1 MWQAIEKILLS
12 DNSAI
17 VLFFLVIIILLLA
30 HLSNKGVLKWHTEKL
45 TIGASED
52 ERAIIRQQV
61 EWTELE
67 IESLASAEIFSRV
80 NNVNEWRTKYI
91 LEKIFDEILQWIIF
105 NHIKD
110 SPEYISIKQEKIW
123 NMTQTLVFREE
134 FRSDEFKDFI
144 YKEVDKIIK
153 RLIFLRRQYGTSR

>member
-12 DNSAI
+12 DNSAT

-30 HLSNKGVLKWHTEKL
+30 HFSNKGVFKWHTEKL
-45 TIGASED
+45 TIGASEN

-61 EWTELE
+61 EWAELE
-67 IESLASAEIFSRV
+67 IESLATAEIFSHV
-80 NNVNEWRTKYI
+80 DEWRTKYI
-91 LEKIFDEILQWIIF
+91 LEKLFDEVLQWIIF

-123 NMTQTLVFREE
+123 NMTQTLVVREE

>member
-12 DNSAI
+12 ENSAT

-30 HLSNKGVLKWHTEKL
+30 HLSNKGVFKWHTEKL
-45 TIGASED
+45 TIGASEN

-67 IESLASAEIFSRV
+67 IESLASMEIFNHV
-80 NNVNEWRTKYI
+80 DEWRTKYI
-91 LEKIFDEILQWIIF
+91 LEKIFDEVLQWIIF

-123 NMTQTLVFREE
+123 NMTQTLVVREE
-134 FRSDEFKDFI
+134 FRSDAFKDFI

>member
-12 DNSAI
+12 DNSAT
-17 VLFFLVIIILLLA
+17 VLFFLVIIIILLA
-30 HLSNKGVLKWHTEKL
+30 HLSNKGVFKWHTEKL
-45 TIGASED
+45 TIGASEN

-67 IESLASAEIFSRV
+67 IESLASAEIFSHV
-80 NNVNEWRTKYI
+80 DEWRTKYI
-91 LEKIFDEILQWIIF
+91 LEKLFDEVLQWIIF

-123 NMTQTLVFREE
+123 NMTQTLVIREE

>member
-12 DNSAI
+12 DNSAT

-30 HLSNKGVLKWHTEKL
+30 HFSNKGVFKWHTEKL
-45 TIGASED
+45 TIGASEN

-61 EWTELE
+61 EWAELE
-67 IESLASAEIFSRV
+67 IESLATAEMFSHV
-80 NNVNEWRTKYI
+80 DEWRTKYI
-91 LEKIFDEILQWIIF
+91 LEKLFDEILQWIIF

-123 NMTQTLVFREE
+123 NMTQTLVVREE

>member
-12 DNSAI
+12 DNSAT

-30 HLSNKGVLKWHTEKL
+30 HLSNKGVFKWHTEKL
-45 TIGASED
+45 TIGASEN

-61 EWTELE
+61 EWAELE
-67 IESLASAEIFSRV
+67 IESLASMEIFSHV
-80 NNVNEWRTKYI
+80 DEWRTKYI
-91 LEKIFDEILQWIIF
+91 LEKMFDEILQWIIF

-123 NMTQTLVFREE
+123 NMTQTLVIREE
-134 FRSDEFKDFI
+134 FRSDAFKDFI

>member
-30 HLSNKGVLKWHTEKL
+30 HFSKKGIFKWHTERL
-45 TIGASED
+45 TIGASEN

-61 EWTELE
+61 EWAELE
-67 IESLASAEIFSRV
+67 IESLASMEIFSHV
-80 NNVNEWRTKYI
+80 DEWRTKYI
-91 LEKIFDEILQWIIF
+91 LEKMFDEILQWIIF

-123 NMTQTLVFREE
+123 NMTQTLVVREE

>member
-12 DNSAI
+12 DNSAT

-30 HLSNKGVLKWHTEKL
+30 HLSNKGVFKWHTEKL
-45 TIGASED
+45 TIGASEN

-67 IESLASAEIFSRV
+67 IESLATAEIFSHV
-80 NNVNEWRTKYI
+80 DEWRTKYI
-91 LEKIFDEILQWIIF
+91 LEKLFDEVLQWIIF

-123 NMTQTLVFREE
+123 NMTQTLVIREE

>member
-30 HLSNKGVLKWHTEKL
+30 HFSKKGVFKWHTERL
-45 TIGASED
+45 TIGASEN

-67 IESLASAEIFSRV
+67 IESLASMEIFSHV
-80 NNVNEWRTKYI
+80 DEWRTKYI
-91 LEKIFDEILQWIIF
+91 LEKMFDEILQWIIF

-123 NMTQTLVFREE
+123 NMTQTLVVREE

>member
-12 DNSAI
+12 DNSAT

-30 HLSNKGVLKWHTEKL
+30 HLSNKGVFKWHTEKL
-45 TIGASED
+45 TIGASEN

-61 EWTELE
+61 EWAELE
-67 IESLASAEIFSRV
+67 IESLATAEIFSHV
-80 NNVNEWRTKYI
+80 DEWRTKYI
-91 LEKIFDEILQWIIF
+91 LEKLFDEVLQWIIF

-123 NMTQTLVFREE
+123 NMTQTLVVREE
-134 FRSDEFKDFI
+134 FKSNEFKDFI
-144 YKEVDKIIK
+144 YKEVDKVIK

>member
-12 DNSAI
+12 DNSAT

-30 HLSNKGVLKWHTEKL
+30 HLSNKGVFKWHTEKL
-45 TIGASED
+45 TIGASEN

-67 IESLASAEIFSRV
+67 IESLASAEIFSHV
-80 NNVNEWRTKYI
+80 DEWRTKYI

-123 NMTQTLVFREE
+123 NMTQTLVVREE

>member
-30 HLSNKGVLKWHTEKL
+30 HFSKKGVFKWHTEKL
-45 TIGASED
+45 TIGASEN

-61 EWTELE
+61 EWAELE
-67 IESLASAEIFSRV
+67 IESLASMEIFSHV
-80 NNVNEWRTKYI
+80 DEWRTKYI
-91 LEKIFDEILQWIIF
+91 LEKMFDEILQWIIF

-123 NMTQTLVFREE
+123 NMTQTLVVREE

>member
-12 DNSAI
+12 DNSAT

-30 HLSNKGVLKWHTEKL
+30 HLSNKGVFKWHTEKL
-45 TIGASED
+45 TIGASEN

-67 IESLASAEIFSRV
+67 IESLASAEIFSHV
-80 NNVNEWRTKYI
+80 DEWRTKYI
-91 LEKIFDEILQWIIF
+91 LEKIFDEVLQWIIF

-123 NMTQTLVFREE
+123 NMTQTLVVREE

>member
-12 DNSAI
+12 DNSAT

-30 HLSNKGVLKWHTEKL
+30 HLSNKGVFKWHTEKL
-45 TIGASED
+45 TIGASEN

-61 EWTELE
+61 EWAELE
-67 IESLASAEIFSRV
+67 IESLASAEIFSHV
-80 NNVNEWRTKYI
+80 DEWRTKYI
-91 LEKIFDEILQWIIF
+91 LEKLFDEILQWIIF

-123 NMTQTLVFREE
+123 NMTQTLVVREE
-134 FRSDEFKDFI
+134 FRSDEFKAFI

>member
-12 DNSAI
+12 DNSAT

-30 HLSNKGVLKWHTEKL
+30 HFSNKGVFKWHTEKL
-45 TIGASED
+45 TIGASEN

-61 EWTELE
+61 EWAELE
-67 IESLASAEIFSRV
+67 IESLASAEIFSHV
-80 NNVNEWRTKYI
+80 DEWRTKYI
-91 LEKIFDEILQWIIF
+91 LEKLFDEILQWIIF

-123 NMTQTLVFREE
+123 NMTQTLVVREE

>member
-30 HLSNKGVLKWHTEKL
+30 HFSKKGVFKWHTERL
-45 TIGASED
+45 TIGASEN

-61 EWTELE
+61 EWAELE
-67 IESLASAEIFSRV
+67 IESLASMEIFSHV
-80 NNVNEWRTKYI
+80 DEWRTKYI
-91 LEKIFDEILQWIIF
+91 LEKMFDEILQWIIF

-123 NMTQTLVFREE
+123 NMTQTLVVREE

-153 RLIFLRRQYGTSR
+153 RLIFLRRQYGTLR

>member
-12 DNSAI
+12 DNSVI

-30 HLSNKGVLKWHTEKL
+30 HFSNKGVFKWHTEKL
-45 TIGASED
+45 TIGASEN

-61 EWTELE
+61 EWAELE
-67 IESLASAEIFSRV
+67 IESLASMEIFSHV
-80 NNVNEWRTKYI
+80 DEWRTKYI
-91 LEKIFDEILQWIIF
+91 LEKMFDEILQWIIF

-123 NMTQTLVFREE
+123 NMTQTLVVREE

>member
-12 DNSAI
+12 DNSAT

-30 HLSNKGVLKWHTEKL
+30 HLSNKGVFKWHTEKL
-45 TIGASED
+45 TIGASEN

-61 EWTELE
+61 EWAELE
-67 IESLASAEIFSRV
+67 IESLASAEMFSHV
-80 NNVNEWRTKYI
+80 DEWRTKYI
-91 LEKIFDEILQWIIF
+91 LEKLFDEILQWIIF

-123 NMTQTLVFREE
+123 NMTQTLVVREE
-134 FRSDEFKDFI
+134 FRSDAFKDFI

>member
-12 DNSAI
+12 DNSAT
-17 VLFFLVIIILLLA
+17 VLFFLVIIIILLA
-30 HLSNKGVLKWHTEKL
+30 HLSNKGVFKWHTEKL
-45 TIGASED
+45 TIGASEN

-67 IESLASAEIFSRV
+67 IESLATAEIFSHV
-80 NNVNEWRTKYI
+80 DEWRTKYI
-91 LEKIFDEILQWIIF
+91 LEKLFDEVLQWIIF

-123 NMTQTLVFREE
+123 NMTQTLVVREE

>member
-30 HLSNKGVLKWHTEKL
+30 HFSKKGVFKWHTERL
-45 TIGASED
+45 TIGASEN

-61 EWTELE
+61 EWAELE
-67 IESLASAEIFSRV
+67 IESLASMEIFSHV
-80 NNVNEWRTKYI
+80 DEWRTKYI
-91 LEKIFDEILQWIIF
+91 LEKMFDEILQWIIF

-123 NMTQTLVFREE
+123 NMTQTLVVREE

-153 RLIFLRRQYGTSR
+153 RLIFLRRQNGTLR

>member
-12 DNSAI
+12 DNSSI

-30 HLSNKGVLKWHTEKL
+30 HFSKKGVFKWHTERL
-45 TIGASED
+45 TIGASEN

-61 EWTELE
+61 EWAELE
-67 IESLASAEIFSRV
+67 IESLASMEIFSHV
-80 NNVNEWRTKYI
+80 DEWRTKYI
-91 LEKIFDEILQWIIF
+91 LEKMFDEILQWIIF

-123 NMTQTLVFREE
+123 NMTQTLVVREE

>member
-30 HLSNKGVLKWHTEKL
+30 HFSKKGVFKWHTERL
-45 TIGASED
+45 IIGASEN

-61 EWTELE
+61 EWAELE
-67 IESLASAEIFSRV
+67 IESLASMEIFSHV
-80 NNVNEWRTKYI
+80 DEWRTKYI
-91 LEKIFDEILQWIIF
+91 LEKMFDEILQWIIF

-123 NMTQTLVFREE
+123 NMTQTLVVREE

>member
-17 VLFFLVIIILLLA
+17 VLFFLVIIILLIA
-30 HLSNKGVLKWHTEKL
+30 HFSKKGVFKWHTERL
-45 TIGASED
+45 TIGASEN

-61 EWTELE
+61 EWAELE
-67 IESLASAEIFSRV
+67 IESLASMEIFSHV
-80 NNVNEWRTKYI
+80 DEWRTKYI
-91 LEKIFDEILQWIIF
+91 LEKMFDEILQWIIF

-123 NMTQTLVFREE
+123 NMTQTLVVREE

>member
-12 DNSAI
+12 DNSAT

-30 HLSNKGVLKWHTEKL
+30 HFSKKGVFKWHTEKL
-45 TIGASED
+45 TIGVSEN

-61 EWTELE
+61 EWAELE
-67 IESLASAEIFSRV
+67 IESLASAEIFSHV
-80 NNVNEWRTKYI
+80 DEWRTKYI
-91 LEKIFDEILQWIIF
+91 LEKLFDEILQWIIF

-123 NMTQTLVFREE
+123 NMTQTLVVREE
-134 FRSDEFKDFI
+134 FRSEEFKDFI
-144 YKEVDKIIK
+144 YKEVEKIIK
-153 RLIFLRRQYGTSR
+153 RLVFLRRQYGTSR

>member
-12 DNSAI
+12 DNSVI

-30 HLSNKGVLKWHTEKL
+30 HLSNKGVFKWHTEKL
-45 TIGASED
+45 TIGASEN

-61 EWTELE
+61 EWAELE
-67 IESLASAEIFSRV
+67 IESLASAEIFSHV
-80 NNVNEWRTKYI
+80 DEWRTKYI

>member
-12 DNSAI
+12 DNSVI

-30 HLSNKGVLKWHTEKL
+30 HLSNKGIFKWHTEKL
-45 TIGASED
+45 TIGASEN

-67 IESLASAEIFSRV
+67 IESLASAEIFSHV

-105 NHIKD
+105 KTHLN
-110 SPEYISIKQEKIW
+110 
-123 NMTQTLVFREE
+123 
-134 FRSDEFKDFI
+134 
-144 YKEVDKIIK
+144 
-153 RLIFLRRQYGTSR
+153 TSL

>member
-12 DNSAI
+12 DNSVI

-30 HLSNKGVLKWHTEKL
+30 HLSNKGVFKWHTEKL
-45 TIGASED
+45 TIGASEN

-67 IESLASAEIFSRV
+67 IESLATAEIFSHV
-80 NNVNEWRTKYI
+80 DEWRTKYI

-123 NMTQTLVFREE
+123 NMTQTLVIREE

>member
-12 DNSAI
+12 DNSTI
-17 VLFFLVIIILLLA
+17 VLFFLIVIMLLLA
-30 HLSNKGVLKWHTEKL
+30 HFSKKGVFKWHTEKL
-45 TIGASED
+45 TIGVSEN

-61 EWTELE
+61 EWAELE
-67 IESLASAEIFSRV
+67 IESLASAEIFSHV
-80 NNVNEWRTKYI
+80 DEWRTKYI
-91 LEKIFDEILQWIIF
+91 LEKLFDEILQWIIF

-123 NMTQTLVFREE
+123 NMTQTLVVREE

-153 RLIFLRRQYGTSR
+153 RLVFLRRQYGTSR

>member
-30 HLSNKGVLKWHTEKL
+30 HFSKKGVFKWHTERI
-45 TIGASED
+45 TIGASEN

-61 EWTELE
+61 EWAELE
-67 IESLASAEIFSRV
+67 IESLASMEIFSHV
-80 NNVNEWRTKYI
+80 DEWRTKYI
-91 LEKIFDEILQWIIF
+91 LEKMFDEILQWIIF

-123 NMTQTLVFREE
+123 NMTQTLVVREE

>member
-12 DNSAI
+12 DNSAT

-30 HLSNKGVLKWHTEKL
+30 HLSNKGVFKWHTEKL
-45 TIGASED
+45 TIGASEN

-67 IESLASAEIFSRV
+67 IESLATAEIFSHV
-80 NNVNEWRTKYI
+80 DEWRTKYI
-91 LEKIFDEILQWIIF
+91 LEKLFDEVLQWIIF

-123 NMTQTLVFREE
+123 NMTQTLVIREE
-134 FRSDEFKDFI
+134 FRSNEFKDFI

>member
-12 DNSAI
+12 DNSAT

-30 HLSNKGVLKWHTEKL
+30 HFSNKGVFKWHTEKL
-45 TIGASED
+45 TIGASEN

-67 IESLASAEIFSRV
+67 IESLATAEIFSHV
-80 NNVNEWRTKYI
+80 DEWRTKYI
-91 LEKIFDEILQWIIF
+91 LEKLFDEVLQWIIF

-123 NMTQTLVFREE
+123 NMTQTLVVREE